1 MIRCLERPQG
11 LSAPLTRRL
20 TVKYSTGLH
29 VRASGAIVK
38 TVNRFTV
45 KVQLRYGDQEADAN
59 GIFEIIM
66 LEVPQGAEV
75 EFEAE
80 GPDAERVLDALSNL
94 FADNFGLS
102 EN

>member
-1 MIRCLERPQG
+1 
-11 LSAPLTRRL
+11 L

>member
-1 MIRCLERPQG
+1 
-11 LSAPLTRRL
+11 
-20 TVKYSTGLH
+20 
-29 VRASGAIVK
+29 
-38 TVNRFTV
+38 
-45 KVQLRYGDQEADAN
+45 
-59 GIFEIIM
+59 M